1 MSVSFKICSAFYILL
16 VGSFGIYG
24 QDENATKG
32 VGIGTT
38 NLAPGSALQ
47 IESTT
52 GGMVQPRMTT
62 AEMNAIPTPLDGAF
76 VFNTTENNW
85 FIRKD
90 GIWQSFVRI
99 ETPSVILN
107 RGSTSNAFVI
117 TNTNTITPF
126 PLNQNHALSTNE
138 QFYTLSENNGEIE
151 ILRSGTYLISAGY
164 STTNLPSGSISYR
177 LEVSVNDTNT
187 SIITNGEVNL
197 PGSDY
202 WGTSGNILL
211 ILNAGDTISLG
222 YIMKGSTSSTKTA
235 AFFNIGIS
243 KL

>member
-1 MSVSFKICSAFYILL
+1 MFINLKLFSGL
-16 VGSFGIYG
+16 VLSMLSLTAYC
-24 QDENATKG
+24 QADNSSKG
-32 VGIGTT
+32 VAIGTSDI
-38 NLAPGSALQ
+38 APGSALQ
-47 IESTT
+47 IESNS
-52 GGMVQPRMTT
+52 GGLVQPRMTT

-76 VFNTTENNW
+76 IFNTTENNW

-90 GIWQSFVRI
+90 GVWQSFVRI

-107 RGSTSNAFVI
+107 KGRTNNGFII

-126 PLNQNHALSTNE
+126 PLNQDNALSTND
-138 QFYTLSENNGEIE
+138 QFYSLSENEGEIE
-151 ILRSGTYLISAGY
+151 ILRNGTYLISAGF

-177 LEVSVNDTNT
+177 LEVSVNDSHT
-187 SIITNGEVNL
+187 SIITNGQVNL
-197 PGSDY
+197 PSSDY

-211 ILNAGDTISLG
+211 ILNAGDKISLG
-222 YIMKGSTSSTKTA
+222 YIMKSDSASSRNS

>member
-1 MSVSFKICSAFYILL
+1 MFFKPQFYLYIILAI
-16 VGSFGIYG
+16 GSPTVFG
-24 QDENATKG
+24 QDEDHSTKG

-52 GGMVQPRMTT
+52 GALVQPRMTT
-62 AEMNAIPTPLDGAF
+62 AEMNAIPTPLEGAF

-85 FIRKD
+85 FIFRD
-90 GIWQSFVRI
+90 GIWQGFVRT

-107 RGSTSNAFVI
+107 RRQTNNAFVI

-126 PLNQNHALSTNE
+126 PLNQDNALSTNDL
-138 QFYTLSENNGEIE
+138 FYTLSENNGEIE
-151 ILRSGTYLISAGY
+151 IIRSGTYLISAGF
-164 STTNLPSGSISYR
+164 STTNLPPGSISYR
-177 LEVSVNDTNT
+177 LEVSVNDTNN
-187 SIITNGEVNL
+187 SIITNGQVNL

-211 ILNAGDTISLG
+211 ILSAGDKISLG
-222 YIMKGSTSSTKTA
+222 YIMKSVSSSLRTA